1 MRKAI
6 HICIQQRQT
15 LTKDTIVTSQIDQL
29 QILINQI
36 DGALSKAVSPLPW
49 AAGGQISQQRQILQ
63 RVRDYLTGQLR
74 SSASTQATALNQS
87 ETTQQIMQSL
97 TQEINELRL
106 TLLRPLQSEVTTLTQ
121 QRNALM
127 REVRQLEAQLH
138 SHALAQSHDPS
149 ALKSSQVEQLQTVH
163 DRADQVLGTL
173 DTTLRVVFDSLQQ
186 DIDAYQNSL
195 SQGLA
200 KLHDLGEEGE
210 ATFTALV
217 SRLAQQLGREASFYL
232 QSQPQ
237 ALADSD
243 LPFRPAPIPAPS
255 ISSPIVSTTSTFDPT
270 TISLPYPGTELPI
283 SRAETPKRFLKESDS
298 IHALTDLLEQLSRGQ
313 EPLSVAP
320 IVPSPF
326 TEATYSSEESLSST
340 PPQNSALDLQL
351 DQSILSQLRDE
362 SQLEKEE
369 QDESTSHPDLSQPQS
384 SAPSIVKLSGMDD
397 LFT

>member
-1 MRKAI
+1 M
-6 HICIQQRQT
+6 
-15 LTKDTIVTSQIDQL
+15 TSQIDQL

-49 AAGGQISQQRQILQ
+49 AASGQISQQRQLLQ

-74 SSASTQATALNQS
+74 SSAFAQATALNQS
-87 ETTQQIMQSL
+87 ETNQQVVESL
-97 TQEINELRL
+97 TQEVNELRL

-138 SHALAQSHDPS
+138 SHALDQSHDPS

-173 DTTLRVVFDSLQQ
+173 DATLRVVFDSLQQ

-200 KLHDLGEEGE
+200 KIHSLGEEGE
-210 ATFTALV
+210 AMFTALV
-217 SRLAQQLGREASFYL
+217 GRLAQQLGREASFYL

-237 ALADSD
+237 ALADSES
-243 LPFRPAPIPAPS
+243 PFRPAPIPAPS

-270 TISLPYPGTELPI
+270 TISLPYPGTELPT
-283 SRAETPKRFLKESDS
+283 SRAETPKRLLKESDS
-298 IHALTDLLEQLSRGQ
+298 IHALTDLLEQVSRGQ
-313 EPLSVAP
+313 EPFNVTP
-320 IVPSPF
+320 IVPSLL
-326 TEATYSSEESLSST
+326 TEASLSSIH
-340 PPQNSALDLQL
+340 PQNAALDLQL
-351 DQSILSQLRDE
+351 DQNILSQLRDE
-362 SQLEKEE
+362 SQIEKEE
-369 QDESTSHPDLSQPQS
+369 QDESTSHPDLSQPS
-384 SAPSIVKLSGMDD
+384 SAAPIVKLDGMDD